1 MAAEVTLGQLIER
14 MIPTDRLIVQDE
26 SGKELYKGYVGCTQY
41 EHLDTSRHVKKTGL
55 KTNIFLREQRQAG
68 TKFDRVPGGAVDADH
83 LSEFKFSDLVMQIF
97 TKVIVEG

>member
-41 EHLDTSRHVKKTGL
+41 EHLDTSRHVKKTG
-55 KTNIFLREQRQAG
+55 
-68 TKFDRVPGGAVDADH
+68 
-83 LSEFKFSDLVMQIF
+83 
-97 TKVIVEG
+97 